1 MLAFGGA
8 ITQARMALMLG
19 ENVGKMLRI
28 TWNKNNYEIYHCF

>member
-19 ENVGKMLRI
+19 EHVGKMLRI
-28 TWNKNNYEIYHCF
+28 TWKKNNSE